1 MYMML
6 WLLLQFGKLLYNL
19 WKKLKFSTFLF
30 SALEEK
36 SWFAGFFYKW
46 VWWDEV
52 RNMKTISI
60 SRNRFSRSRYTTS
73 GFYLIYYKTT
83 CIPRSKLNSAYFL
96 AKINHCGVVGG
107 QLQCATGRLC
117 KCMCIGQKCIWISFC
132 FGPRLNS
139 FRLLAHIFN
148 RGAILTYKTI

>member
-1 MYMML
+1 MIIVTI
-6 WLLLQFGKLLYNL
+6 WKIFLYNL
-19 WKKLKFSTFLF
+19 WKKLKFSTCLF

-36 SWFAGFFYKW
+36 SWFAGFF
-46 VWWDEV
+46 
-52 RNMKTISI
+52 ISEFGETRFETWKLFQ
-60 SRNRFSRSRYTTS
+60 SRNRFSRSRYTTGS
-73 GFYLIYYKTT
+73 YINYYKTT

-96 AKINHCGVVGG
+96 AKIQNHCGVVGG

-148 RGAILTYKTI
+148 RESAIA